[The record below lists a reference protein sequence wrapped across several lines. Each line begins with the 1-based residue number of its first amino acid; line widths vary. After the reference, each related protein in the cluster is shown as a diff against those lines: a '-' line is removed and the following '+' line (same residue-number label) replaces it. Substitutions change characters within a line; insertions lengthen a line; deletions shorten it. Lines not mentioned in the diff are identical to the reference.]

1 MPPRNRISLEQRERI
16 VRAFE
21 DVHEDYLAIAE
32 TIGVNRSTARGI
44 VSRYV
49 REGRIGRIAERP
61 RGGANHVRV
70 DDAMRDCL
78 DDIINENCLLTI
90 AEMNRELRLRLPHK
104 PVIHDRTVAR
114 ALEGMLYRV
123 KLARPLPA
131 DRNRPDVLQKR
142 VEYGNWFMG
151 HAVVNHTVFI
161 DVCGYNI
168 WTARSQGR
176 ALRGERAYRQ
186 VCGQR
191 GRNVTVALAISPTSG
206 LVFHS
211 AILGGMNGRRFDDFL
226 AQTRLNLDPD
236 EHVIFIYDGAPA
248 HRNPG
253 PNSELRKLPPHS
265 PFLNIVEQAVSALKA
280 AIKADIS
287 RPEIQVQ
294 MNDRAEARRQGLALG
309 NYRTQLLLRALQ
321 RNIGTITVDKCGQ
334 WFRFMQTYLPR
345 CINNE
350 AIEG

>member
-1 MPPRNRISLEQRERI
+1 M
-16 VRAFE
+16 
-21 DVHEDYLAIAE
+21 AIAE

-49 REGRIGRIAERP
+49 REGRIAERP

-70 DDAMRDCL
+70 DCL
-78 DDIINENCLLTI
+78 DDIIKANCLLTI

-104 PVIHDRTVAR
+104 PVSHNRTVAR

-123 KLARPLPA
+123 KLARPLPV

-161 DVCGYNI
+161 EKCGYNI
-168 WTARSQGR
+168 WTARSQR
-176 ALRGERAYRQ
+176 RTLRGERAYRQ

-236 EHVIFIYDGAPA
+236 EHVIFI
-248 HRNPG
+248 
-253 PNSELRKLPPHS
+253 
-265 PFLNIVEQAVSALKA
+265 V
-280 AIKADIS
+280 
-287 RPEIQVQ
+287 
-294 MNDRAEARRQGLALG
+294 
-309 NYRTQLLLRALQ
+309 
-321 RNIGTITVDKCGQ
+321 
-334 WFRFMQTYLPR
+334 
-345 CINNE
+345 
-350 AIEG
+350 

>member
-1 MPPRNRISLEQRERI
+1 MFLRNRISLEQRERI

-49 REGRIGRIAERP
+49 REGRIAERP

-131 DRNRPDVLQKR
+131 DRNRPDVPQKR
-142 VEYGNWFMG
+142 VEYGNLVHGSCSRKSHCIYRRVWLQYLDRTKSRTSFKRREGLSLSM
-151 HAVVNHTVFI
+151 
-161 DVCGYNI
+161 
-168 WTARSQGR
+168 WSARKKCDYG
-176 ALRGERAYRQ
+176 
-186 VCGQR
+186 
-191 GRNVTVALAISPTSG
+191 I
-206 LVFHS
+206 
-211 AILGGMNGRRFDDFL
+211 
-226 AQTRLNLDPD
+226 
-236 EHVIFIYDGAPA
+236 
-248 HRNPG
+248 
-253 PNSELRKLPPHS
+253 
-265 PFLNIVEQAVSALKA
+265 
-280 AIKADIS
+280 
-287 RPEIQVQ
+287 
-294 MNDRAEARRQGLALG
+294 G
-309 NYRTQLLLRALQ
+309 NFTH
-321 RNIGTITVDKCGQ
+321 
-334 WFRFMQTYLPR
+334 
-345 CINNE
+345 
-350 AIEG
+350 

>member
-16 VRAFE
+16 VRALE

-32 TIGVNRSTARGI
+32 TIGVNRSTARAGN
-44 VSRYV
+44 SRPY
-49 REGRIGRIAERP
+49 RSESSR
-61 RGGANHVRV
+61 
-70 DDAMRDCL
+70 
-78 DDIINENCLLTI
+78 
-90 AEMNRELRLRLPHK
+90 
-104 PVIHDRTVAR
+104 RT
-114 ALEGMLYRV
+114 
-123 KLARPLPA
+123 
-131 DRNRPDVLQKR
+131 
-142 VEYGNWFMG
+142 
-151 HAVVNHTVFI
+151 
-161 DVCGYNI
+161 
-168 WTARSQGR
+168 
-176 ALRGERAYRQ
+176 LRGERAYRE
-186 VCGQR
+186 VCGQQ

-211 AILGGMNGRRFDDFL
+211 AILGGMNGRRIDDFL

-248 HRNPG
+248 YRNPAIRG
-253 PNSELRKLPPHS
+253 PNSELRKLPPYS
-265 PFLNIVEQAVSALKA
+265 PFLNIVEQVVSALKA

-294 MNDRAEARRQGLALG
+294 MNDRAEARREGLALG
-309 NYRTQLLLRALQ
+309 NYRTQLLLQALQ
-321 RNIGTITVDKCGQ
+321 KNIGTITVAKCGQ

>member
-1 MPPRNRISLEQRERI
+1 
-16 VRAFE
+16 
-21 DVHEDYLAIAE
+21 
-32 TIGVNRSTARGI
+32 
-44 VSRYV
+44 
-49 REGRIGRIAERP
+49 
-61 RGGANHVRV
+61 
-70 DDAMRDCL
+70 
-78 DDIINENCLLTI
+78 
-90 AEMNRELRLRLPHK
+90 MNRELRLRLPHK

-142 VEYGNWFMG
+142 VEYGNWFMV

-161 DVCGYNI
+161 DECGYNI

-236 EHVIFIYDGAPA
+236 DSARDFYTFCC
-248 HRNPG
+248 
-253 PNSELRKLPPHS
+253 SLRENKQS
-265 PFLNIVEQAVSALKA
+265 FA
-280 AIKADIS
+280 
-287 RPEIQVQ
+287 
-294 MNDRAEARRQGLALG
+294 
-309 NYRTQLLLRALQ
+309 
-321 RNIGTITVDKCGQ
+321 
-334 WFRFMQTYLPR
+334 
-345 CINNE
+345 
-350 AIEG
+350 

>member
-1 MPPRNRISLEQRERI
+1 MPSRNRISLEQRERI

-32 TIGVNRSTARGI
+32 TIGGNRSTARGI

-49 REGRIGRIAERP
+49 REGRIAERP

-78 DDIINENCLLTI
+78 DDIINKNCLLTI

-114 ALEGMLYRV
+114 ALEGMLHVYRV

-151 HAVVNHTVFI
+151 HEVVNHTAFI
-161 DVCGYNI
+161 DECSYNI

-186 VCGQR
+186 VCVQR
-191 GRNVTVALAISPTSG
+191 GRNVTVALAISLKG

-211 AILGGMNGRRFDDFL
+211 AILGRHEW
-226 AQTRLNLDPD
+226 TK
-236 EHVIFIYDGAPA
+236 I
-248 HRNPG
+248 
-253 PNSELRKLPPHS
+253 
-265 PFLNIVEQAVSALKA
+265 
-280 AIKADIS
+280 
-287 RPEIQVQ
+287 
-294 MNDRAEARRQGLALG
+294 
-309 NYRTQLLLRALQ
+309 
-321 RNIGTITVDKCGQ
+321 
-334 WFRFMQTYLPR
+334 
-345 CINNE
+345 
-350 AIEG
+350 

>member
-49 REGRIGRIAERP
+49 REGRIAERP

-78 DDIINENCLLTI
+78 DDNINENCLLTI
-90 AEMNRELRLRLPHK
+90 AEMNRKLRLRLPHK
-104 PVIHDRTVAR
+104 PVI
-114 ALEGMLYRV
+114 LV

-142 VEYGNWFMG
+142 VEYGNRFMG

-161 DVCGYNI
+161 DECGYDI

-186 VCGQR
+186 VYGQR

-236 EHVIFIYDGAPA
+236 ERVFYLSWYA
-248 HRNPG
+248 
-253 PNSELRKLPPHS
+253 S
-265 PFLNIVEQAVSALKA
+265 PQESCHF
-280 AIKADIS
+280 
-287 RPEIQVQ
+287 
-294 MNDRAEARRQGLALG
+294 
-309 NYRTQLLLRALQ
+309 RT
-321 RNIGTITVDKCGQ
+321 
-334 WFRFMQTYLPR
+334 
-345 CINNE
+345 
-350 AIEG
+350 

>member
-1 MPPRNRISLEQRERI
+1 M
-16 VRAFE
+16 
-21 DVHEDYLAIAE
+21 AIAE
-32 TIGVNRSTARGI
+32 TIGVNRLTARGI

-49 REGRIGRIAERP
+49 RAGRIAERP
-61 RGGANHVRV
+61 RDGANHVRV
-70 DDAMRDCL
+70 DDAVRDCL
-78 DDIINENCLLTI
+78 DDIINESCLLTI

-114 ALEGMLYRV
+114 ALEEMLYRV

-161 DVCGYNI
+161 ECGYNI

-236 EHVIFIYDGAPA
+236 EHVFFIMMLRQPTGILPFPDLI
-248 HRNPG
+248 RN
-253 PNSELRKLPPHS
+253 
-265 PFLNIVEQAVSALKA
+265 
-280 AIKADIS
+280 
-287 RPEIQVQ
+287 
-294 MNDRAEARRQGLALG
+294 
-309 NYRTQLLLRALQ
+309 
-321 RNIGTITVDKCGQ
+321 
-334 WFRFMQTYLPR
+334 
-345 CINNE
+345 
-350 AIEG
+350 